1 VFALAWLVVLAGVF
15 YFLIWRPQQRRVAT
29 MRALQ
34 SSLELGDEVV
44 TTGGV
49 YGKIRA
55 LRDEHVELE
64 IAPGVVVKVARGAIG
79 TRVTGEPTETG
90 GDTDADTGADTDA
103 EHPDDTEGAA

>member
-34 SSLELGDEVV
+34 RSLELGDEVI

-49 YGKIRA
+49 YGKITA
-55 LRDEHVELE
+55 LRDDHIELE

-79 TRVTGEPTETG
+79 TRATGPPT
-90 GDTDADTGADTDA
+90 DTDAEADADTHA